1 MVDSVITSVTRRAQ
15 ALADRTGVVYR
26 RTALDEWA
34 EKITELSG
42 DEVVSD
48 ATADLLVALVR
59 AKVLTAQGMAQWL
72 VEHEREKKK
81 KKKKKASPPLS

>member
-26 RTALDEWA
+26 RTELDAWA
-34 EKITELSG
+34 ETVTELSG
-42 DEVVSD
+42 DAVVSD

-59 AKVLTAQGMAQWL
+59 ARVLSAQDMAHWL
-72 VEHEREKKK
+72 VEHEREKR
-81 KKKKKASPPLS
+81 AFAPPG

>member
-1 MVDSVITSVTRRAQ
+1 MVDSVITSVTRRDQ

-81 KKKKKASPPLS
+81 KKKASPPLS